1 MKEIVRSVAEE
12 RIAELLRMAEERTKE
27 RGSSSLL
34 AKRYVQIARQIGKHY
49 KISMPAESKG
59 RICKKCNSF
68 LVPGINCTVRIS
80 GKSAIYA
87 CNCGNGVTPAVH
99 SRKPTSLRSS

>member
-1 MKEIVRSVAEE
+1 MKEIIRSVAEE
-12 RIAELLRMAEERTKE
+12 RIAALLRMAEERTKE
-27 RGSSSLL
+27 KDRSSFL

-49 KISMPAESKG
+49 KIPMPVESKG

-68 LVPGINCTVRIS
+68 LVPGINCSVRIS
-80 GKSAIYA
+80 GKSAIYK
-87 CNCGNGVTPAVH
+87 CNCGNRVMHSVH